1 MIMPHVICDL
11 PVSPVNNS
19 GWDHLLDLSLADP
32 SFGQSGRVDVLLGVD
47 IFVNVLLQGWRIG
60 PPGLPIALNIE
71 FGCVLAGG
79 NELSNHHVVHHVV
92 TISGDD
98 LI

>member
-1 MIMPHVICDL
+1 MIMPHVTCDL
-11 PVSPVNNS
+11 PVSPVNDS

-32 SFGQSGRVDVLLGVD
+32 SFGQPGRVDVLLGVD

-79 NELSNHHVVHHVV
+79 NDCQIITLY
-92 TISGDD
+92 TMW
-98 LI
+98 

>member
-11 PVSPVNNS
+11 PVSLVNES
-19 GWDHLLDLSLADP
+19 GWDHLLDSSLADP

-79 NELSNHHVVHHVV
+79 NELSNHNVVHNVV